1 MQGTAIIIGNMIGG
15 ITGGGSS
22 VVPSTFFILGDGSI
36 DGDNIIDESGN
47 FLVSEL
53 AP

>member
-15 ITGGGSS
+15 ITAGGGGIL
-22 VVPSTFFILGDGSI
+22 PTFFILGDGNI